1 MIDKRKIFSNLISLS
16 FSEIVNKGI
25 IFFTAMY
32 LMRTI
37 MPEGNG
43 VLAFAGSYLS
53 FFTMFVILAFNT
65 VGTRE
70 IAKAPSLIKEYTDT
84 IITTRFILSVIVF
97 AVYALLLYSL
107 NISAE
112 KKLVTLI
119 TGLALF
125 ASAINLDWVFQGIE
139 KMKVLALRQ
148 VLTSFFTLIGYL
160 LLVHSRTDIYAA
172 SIIIAVSNLINVS
185 WLFVYYIRTE
195 QKFNFKIN
203 TVLLKSILKSAIP
216 LSVFIFSVTVL
227 NQASVM
233 IMEYFKLS
241 TDQIGIFNSAFKIVQ
256 FTIIPSTVVQ
266 MAFYPVLSRSTDIT
280 ERKRIFS
287 TYSNLNIVFGA
298 WITLLIFLMPEIII
312 RITVGMQY
320 SDAIPLLR
328 MYIVAAFFMYVNT
341 SLTPV
346 LIAWS
351 YEKKVMYSMLIGC
364 IVSFIGNIWMIS
376 NYGVSGAVYASILGE
391 FTIGI
396 MLSISLYHAV
406 KIHLFKQL
414 FSTILITICTGSI
427 GYILLHYGIH
437 SIISGII
444 TTLVFFGLALQF
456 KIIKTTDLKGIIKR

>member
-1 MIDKRKIFSNLISLS
+1 
-16 FSEIVNKGI
+16 
-25 IFFTAMY
+25 MY

-70 IAKAPSLIKEYTDT
+70 IAKAPNLLKEYTDT
-84 IITTRFILSVIVF
+84 IITTRFLLSII
-97 AVYALLLYSL
+97 VYAIYSILLYSL
-107 NISAE
+107 GISEE

-139 KMKVLALRQ
+139 KMKVLAIRQ
-148 VLTSFFTLIGYL
+148 VLTSSFTLIGYL
-160 LLVHSRTDIYAA
+160 LLVHSRSDIYAA
-172 SIIIAVSNLINVS
+172 SIIIAVSNLANVS

-195 QKFNFKIN
+195 HKFNFRIN
-203 TVLLKSILKSAIP
+203 PILLKSILNSAIP

-233 IMEYFKLS
+233 IMEFYDLS

-256 FTIIPSTVVQ
+256 FAIIPSTVVQ
-266 MAFYPVLSRSTDIT
+266 MAFYPVLSRSTELS

-298 WITLLIFLMPEIII
+298 WIALLIFLMPEMVIQL
-312 RITVGMQY
+312 TVGLKY
-320 SDAIPLLR
+320 ASAIPLLR
-328 MYIVAAFFMYVNT
+328 MYIVAAFLMYVNT

-346 LIAWS
+346 LIAWNF
-351 YEKKVMYSMLIGC
+351 EKKVMYSMLIGC
-364 IVSFIGNIWMIS
+364 IFSFIGNIWMIS
-376 NYGVSGAVYASILGE
+376 SYGVTGAVYASILGE

-396 MLSISLYHAV
+396 MLSISLYQAV

-414 FSTILITICTGSI
+414 FLTILISILSASI
-427 GYILLHYGIH
+427 GYIMIYLGIH
-437 SIISGII
+437 SIITGII
-444 TTLVFFGLALQF
+444 TTLVFFILALQF
-456 KIIKTTDLKGIIKR
+456 KIIRITDLKGIIKR